1 MKDPRLAEI
10 EFLMDVERAESFWVR
25 TTVLVESSGAT
36 SKPNS
41 PAPWSTYGLPV
52 ERFRDMVVH
61 LLVSELVVGPIR
73 RGDGH
78 NVNEDSLAAERRHL
92 THQAISSQRLQVQ
105 LSHAG
110 RIHLWNLRD
119 ALMKDPDLD
128 PLGGLR
134 SKAAWSR
141 DLTVRLLFAT
151 SEEPLAI
158 IFLDLDYFGLVNK
171 NIGFTVGDAV
181 LLAAF
186 TLIKNYVGSRGTVY
200 RCGGEEVGILLPGV
214 SHAAASELAE
224 QLRSMIERDV
234 HQQVPQLTG
243 PQTASIG
250 VAAFMDPIAYDA
262 ALKVADDRM
271 QTAKRAGRNRV
282 VAADS

>member
-10 EFLMDVERAESFWVR
+10 EFLMDVERAESLWVR
-25 TTVLVESSGAT
+25 TTVLAESSGAT

-41 PAPWSTYGLPV
+41 SSPWNMYGLPV

-61 LLVSELVVGPIR
+61 LLVTEAIVGPVR
-73 RGDGH
+73 RGDNH
-78 NVNEDSLAAERRHL
+78 NVNEDGLAGERKHL

-119 ALMKDPDLD
+119 ALMKDPDMD
-128 PLGGLR
+128 PFGLR

-141 DLTVRLLFAT
+141 DLPVRLLFAT
-151 SEEPLAI
+151 NDEPLAM
-158 IFLDLDYFGLVNK
+158 IFLDLDFFGLVNK
-171 NIGFTVGDAV
+171 NLGHPVGDAV

-186 TLIKNYVGSRGTVY
+186 TLIKNLVGSRGAAY
-200 RCGGEEVGILLPGV
+200 RCGGEEVGVLMPGV
-214 SHAAASELAE
+214 THAAATELAE
-224 QLRSMIERDV
+224 QLRSMIEHDV
-234 HQQVPQLTG
+234 HRQVQQLTG

-250 VAAFMDPIAYDA
+250 VATFNGPLTDVA
-262 ALKVADDRM
+262 AVKVADDRM

-282 VAADS
+282 VATDS